1 MTRRLEIALDL
12 VARGIRLFPV
22 RRDGTKRPAHK
33 GWQSEAT
40 TDAEQIRQ
48 WVADGYNLAIATEH
62 FGADKALVEVD
73 VDVRDGKPGRQ
84 SLETLQLRHGD
95 LPPTFTVETPTGGL
109 HYAYAVD
116 TPLKSDTRGR
126 TLGQGIDVK
135 SRGGYV
141 LAPGSTLA
149 GGEYRI
155 IDDRPIAPAPQ
166 WLVDLIG
173 VAPPKSERTCEVLP
187 GVVPERAQARAVDYL
202 QHRAPLAIEGQG
214 GNRTT
219 YDIATMLGD
228 YGVDEDTALGLML
241 EHWNERNSPP
251 WSPDELAEPVGN
263 AYQYREEPVGC
274 LAPEAQFEPYVYDG
288 PLLYTARRWLDRD
301 LPPPDFLLGNLFS
314 TTSRAML
321 VGPTGAGKSNVGLA
335 IAFPMAAGRDFLHWR
350 AHRAARC
357 VLYID
362 GEMSARVA
370 RERIREASKRH
381 GGLPDNLV
389 IINRDDFPDLPP
401 LNTPAGQQY
410 VDRLI
415 GQIGGVDFV
424 IFDNVQALIG
434 GSMVDEE
441 AWAAVLPWVRDLTRR
456 AIGQLWAHHTGH
468 DESRS
473 YGTKTREWQL
483 DTVMLMEKASTDCVD
498 FVLKFTK
505 ARERSP
511 QNRGDF
517 APTRIWIGDDDQWH
531 SLAVRTANS
540 AKQDFAGPS
549 LDKNATR
556 LWTALEDL
564 TLGGG
569 STTTEAWIAEFTKR
583 HFAKSSAKRAKN
595 AFYNARGQIRASG
608 LLEEYPDGRVAQRLP
623 NKESA

>member
-1 MTRRLEIALDL
+1 
-12 VARGIRLFPV
+12 
-22 RRDGTKRPAHK
+22 
-33 GWQSEAT
+33 
-40 TDAEQIRQ
+40 
-48 WVADGYNLAIATEH
+48 
-62 FGADKALVEVD
+62 
-73 VDVRDGKPGRQ
+73 
-84 SLETLQLRHGD
+84 
-95 LPPTFTVETPTGGL
+95 
-109 HYAYAVD
+109 
-116 TPLKSDTRGR
+116 
-126 TLGQGIDVK
+126 VK

-173 VAPPKSERTCEVLP
+173 IAPPKSERACEVLP
-187 GVVPERAQARAVDYL
+187 GVVPERAQARGIDYL

-219 YDIATMLGD
+219 YDVATILGD
-228 YGVDEDTALGLML
+228 YGVDGDTALALML

-251 WSPDELAEPVGN
+251 WLPDELAEPVGN
-263 AYQYREEPVGC
+263 AYQYREEPIGC
-274 LAPEAQFEPYVYDG
+274 QAEAEFDVYVYDG
-288 PLLYTARRWLDRD
+288 PLLYTAKRWLDRD

-321 VGPTGAGKSNVGLA
+321 VGPTGAGKSNFSLA
-335 IAFPMAAGRDFLHWR
+335 LAFAVAAGRDFQHWR
-350 AHRAARC
+350 SHRAARR
-357 VLYID
+357 VLYVD
-362 GEMSARVA
+362 GEMSARLA
-370 RERIREASKRH
+370 RERIREAGKRH
-381 GGLPDNLV
+381 GGLPENLI

-401 LNTPAGQQY
+401 LDTTDGQKY

-415 GQIGGVDFV
+415 DQVGGVDFV
-424 IFDNVQALIG
+424 IFDNVQSLVR
-434 GSMVDEE
+434 GSMVDED
-441 AWAAVLPWVRDLTRR
+441 AWAAVLPWIRDLTRR

-483 DTVMLMEKASTDCVD
+483 DTVMLMEKASTDRVD

-511 QNRGDF
+511 QNRNDF
-517 APTRIWIGDDDQWH
+517 APTRIWIGDDDKWQ

-540 AKQDFAGPS
+540 AKQDFAGPA
-549 LDKNATR
+549 LDKNAAR
-556 LWTALEDL
+556 LWTVLEDL

-569 STTTEAWIAEFTKR
+569 TTTTNAWIAEFSSR
-583 HFAKSSAKRAKN
+583 HFANSSTKRAKN
-595 AFYNARGQIRASG
+595 AFYDARGQIRAKG
-608 LLEEYPDGRVAQRLP
+608 LIDEHADGRVAQRLP
-623 NKESA
+623 ADKSA